1 MSDHEHIAQVAHQKL
16 VNERIVFFIANR
28 SFAHFFAKNE
38 RFAQKTD
45 ERIPS
50 PAADI
55 YRFRRLSFLPFV
67 SSNDFALDVCNY
79 DVSCYDIC
87 QCIAQIGLKKNES

>member
-1 MSDHEHIAQVAHQKL
+1 MSKSLRLLTKTEQMSESL
-16 VNERIVFFIANR
+16 VFLANR

-67 SSNDFALDVCNY
+67 SSDDFALDVCNY

-87 QCIAQIGLKKNES
+87 QCIGQIG